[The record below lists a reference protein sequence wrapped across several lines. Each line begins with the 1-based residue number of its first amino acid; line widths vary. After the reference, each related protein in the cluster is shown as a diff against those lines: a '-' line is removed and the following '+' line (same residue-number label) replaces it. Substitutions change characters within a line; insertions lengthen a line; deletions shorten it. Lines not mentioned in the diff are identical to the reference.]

1 MPSKIGKAIKPEIV
15 KANQIHATDTGSP
28 EVQVSILTDEIKRL
42 TAHLQINAK
51 DHATRRSLLRKVG
64 ARKRLLNYLLGEDK
78 TRYLKVCKKNNI
90 KPSAIITMNSG
101 K

>member
-1 MPSKIGKAIKPEIV
+1 MPSKIAKAAKPTVI

-28 EVQVSILTDEIKRL
+28 EVQVAVLTDEIKRL
-42 TAHLQINAK
+42 TAHLQVNAK

-64 ARKRLLNYLLGEDK
+64 SRKKLLNYLLGEDR
-78 TRYLKVCKKNNI
+78 TRYLKTCKKNGI
-90 KPSAIITMNSG
+90 KPSAIISINPT